1 MVTHSLGHLV
11 IILNMLTDV
20 TNGRTD
26 NIRIYRSASQTIINS
41 DASKKMSIRVKFE
54 IKIFKADG
62 SKKLQIPILKI

>member
-1 MVTHSLGHLV
+1 LIRALFQKFFLRKPTYEA
-11 IILNMLTDV
+11 NP
-20 TNGRTD
+20 D
-26 NIRIYRSASQTIINS
+26 NFIF